1 LLLPLLPPDMPP
13 LPLLDAP
20 PLPDGL
26 DGEVGLVLLPLPVA
40 PEPARSSRMHFSRSS
55 PVIVAH
61 LAGTSV
67 DELPLA
73 PVLGEV
79 PLEPDV

>member
-1 LLLPLLPPDMPP
+1 
-13 LPLLDAP
+13 
-20 PLPDGL
+20 
-26 DGEVGLVLLPLPVA
+26 
-40 PEPARSSRMHFSRSS
+40 MHFSRWS
-55 PVIVAH
+55 PVIEVH